1 MNLMNV
7 FQVLGGLAIFI
18 FGMKL
23 MSDGLHRV
31 AGERMRSILR
41 MFSANRFVA
50 VATGAVVTGV
60 IQSSGASTVMV
71 VGFVN
76 AGLLSLFQAIGLIL
90 GSHIGTTVTAQL
102 VAFDLN
108 WLIMPSIII
117 GLIFSFVPN
126 RKVSNWSETLLGL
139 GFVFLG
145 MLTMSNELRALAN
158 YPQFV
163 QTLQAVDCR
172 PVNGMIPILPMLGA
186 LVIGAFATIAMQSS
200 SACTGVLVAL
210 GAANLI
216 DIHTALVMIM
226 GANIGTTVTAQLAA
240 ITANRIA
247 KQAALANTLANTI
260 GALVIM
266 ASLWITVDGVPVFL
280 KLVEF
285 LSFGAGIPRQIANA
299 HTIFNVCTTI
309 MWLPFIGLLAAMC
322 ERLIPVKESAKVVYE
337 RLEPHLLN
345 TPSIAL
351 TQTASALRKMLKKA
365 WKMIDC
371 ALSVYN
377 RNDEHNQ
384 EMEKQLDQREADIDR
399 RQKAITEYLSELMQR
414 PLSSKES
421 GQIPLLLH
429 CTNDVERIGDHASI
443 IHHAV
448 LSLKDG
454 NLRFSPDAE
463 TEYDQLHDT
472 LGELAQATIRMLEAP
487 TAENRVAAAR
497 LQERMQMMLD
507 QSETKHFSRVSNGEC
522 KPQVG
527 LLFLELVEEMRKI
540 SRHLENI
547 HDRAEMFYGKF
558 PKDRRIYRQNGK
570 DRPEDGAENRNG
582 QAAAEIRG
590 S

>member
-1 MNLMNV
+1 MSLMNV

-50 VATGAVVTGV
+50 VTTGAVVTGV

-76 AGLLSLFQAIGLIL
+76 AGLLSLVQAIGLIL

-108 WLIMPSIII
+108 WLIMPSIIL
-117 GLIFSFVPN
+117 GLIFNFVPSPKIS
-126 RKVSNWSETLLGL
+126 RWSETILGL
-139 GFVFLG
+139 GFLFLG
-145 MLTMSNELRALAN
+145 MMTMSNELRALSS
-158 YPQFV
+158 YEPFV
-163 QTLQAVDCR
+163 QALRSVNCQ
-172 PVNGMIPILPMLGA
+172 PVNGVIPVLPMFGA
-186 LVIGAFATIAMQSS
+186 LAIGAFATIAMQSS

-266 ASLWITVDGVPVFL
+266 ASLWITIGGVPVFL

-309 MWLPFIGLLAAMC
+309 MWMPFIGFLARMC
-322 ERLIPVKESAKVVYE
+322 ERLIPVEETEVVYE
-337 RLEPHLLN
+337 RLEPHLLS
-345 TPSIAL
+345 TPAIAL
-351 TQTASALRKMLKKA
+351 TQTASALRKMLKKS

-371 ALSVYN
+371 ALSAYN
-377 RNDEHNQ
+377 RNDERNQ
-384 EMEKQLDQREADIDR
+384 AIEKQLEQREADIDS
-399 RQKAITEYLSELMQR
+399 RQKAITEYLSKLMLR
-414 PLSSKES
+414 PLSAKES
-421 GQIPLLLH
+421 EQIPMLLH
-429 CTNDVERIGDHASI
+429 CTNDVERIGDHAEI
-443 IHHAV
+443 IHNTV
-448 LSLKDG
+448 LR
-454 NLRFSPDAE
+454 LREGDLHFSPDAE

-472 LGELAQATIRMLEAP
+472 LAELASATIRMLEEP
-487 TAENRVAAAR
+487 SAEYRVEAAR
-497 LQERMQMMLD
+497 LQERIQMMLD
-507 QSETKHFSRVSNGEC
+507 RSETEHFTRISNGDC
-522 KPQVG
+522 KPHVG
-527 LLFLELVEEMRKI
+527 ILFLELIEEIRKI

-547 HDRAEMFYGKF
+547 HERAAMFYGKF
-558 PKDRRIYRQNGK
+558 PKV
-570 DRPEDGAENRNG
+570 RNKS
-582 QAAAEIRG
+582 QAVKAAE
-590 S
+590 

>member
-7 FQVLGGLAIFI
+7 IQVMGGLAIFI

-23 MSDGLHRV
+23 MSTGLHRV

-50 VATGAVVTGV
+50 VATGAVATGV

-76 AGLLSLFQAIGLIL
+76 AGLLTLVQAIGLIL

-126 RKVSNWSETLLGL
+126 RKVSDWSETILGL
-139 GFVFLG
+139 GFLFLG
-145 MLTMSNELRALAN
+145 MMTMSNELHVLSHYEPFVRALRSVN
-158 YPQFV
+158 CQ
-163 QTLQAVDCR
+163 
-172 PVNGMIPILPMLGA
+172 PVNGVMPVMPMIGA
-186 LVIGAFATIAMQSS
+186 LAIGAFATIAMQSS

-210 GAANLI
+210 GAANLL
-216 DIHTALVMIM
+216 DIYTALVLVM

-247 KQAALANTLANTI
+247 KQAALANTLSNTI
-260 GALVIM
+260 GALITT
-266 ASLWITVDGVPVFL
+266 ATFWITINGEPVFL
-280 KLVEF
+280 KVVEWV
-285 LSFGAGIPRQIANA
+285 SFGAGIPRQIANA
-299 HTIFNVCTTI
+299 HTVFNVFTTI
-309 MWLPFIGLLAAMC
+309 MWLPFVDLLARIC
-322 ERLIPVKESAKVVYE
+322 EKMIPVKESGKVVYE

-345 TPSIAL
+345 TPTIAL
-351 TQTASALRKMLKKA
+351 TQTASALRKMLKKS

-384 EMEKQLDQREADIDR
+384 ALEKQLEQRESDIDR
-399 RQKAITEYLSELMQR
+399 RQKAITEYLSRLMLR
-414 PLSSKES
+414 PLTLNES
-421 GQIPLLLH
+421 EQIPMLLH
-429 CTNDVERIGDHASI
+429 CTNDVERIGDHAEI
-443 IHHAV
+443 IHATV
-448 LSLKDG
+448 LRLQEQ

-463 TEYDQLHDT
+463 KEYDQLHDT
-472 LGELAQATIRMLEAP
+472 LSDLAQATVRMLEAP
-487 TAENRVAAAR
+487 SAEFRIEAAR
-497 LQERMQMMLD
+497 VQERMQIMLNN
-507 QSETKHFSRVSNGEC
+507 SEAKHFTRISNGEC

-527 LLFLELVEEMRKI
+527 MLFLELVEEMRKI

-547 HDRAEMFYGKF
+547 HERAASFYGKF
-558 PKDRRIYRQNGK
+558 PKAHSRGPK
-570 DRPEDGAENRNG
+570 STKPAE
-582 QAAAEIRG
+582 QPA
-590 S
+590 

>member
-1 MNLMNV
+1 MSLMNV

-50 VATGAVVTGV
+50 VTTGAVVTGV

-76 AGLLSLFQAIGLIL
+76 AGLLSLVQAIGLIL

-108 WLIMPSIII
+108 WLIMPSIIL
-117 GLIFSFVPN
+117 GLIFNFVPSPKIS
-126 RKVSNWSETLLGL
+126 RWSETILGL
-139 GFVFLG
+139 GFLFLG
-145 MLTMSNELRALAN
+145 MMTMSNELRALSS
-158 YPQFV
+158 YEPFV
-163 QTLQAVDCR
+163 QALRSVNCQ
-172 PVNGMIPILPMLGA
+172 PVNGVIPVLPMFGA
-186 LVIGAFATIAMQSS
+186 LAIGAFATIAMQSS

-266 ASLWITVDGVPVFL
+266 ASLWITMGGVPVFL

-299 HTIFNVCTTI
+299 HTIFNVGTTI
-309 MWLPFIGLLAAMC
+309 MWMPFIGFLARMC
-322 ERLIPVKESAKVVYE
+322 ERLIPVEETEVVYE
-337 RLEPHLLN
+337 RLEPHLLS
-345 TPSIAL
+345 TPAIAL
-351 TQTASALRKMLKKA
+351 TQTASALRKMLKKS

-371 ALSVYN
+371 ALSAYN
-377 RNDEHNQ
+377 RNDERNQ
-384 EMEKQLDQREADIDR
+384 AIEKQLEQREADIDS
-399 RQKAITEYLSELMQR
+399 RQKAITEYLSKLMLR
-414 PLSSKES
+414 PLSAKES
-421 GQIPLLLH
+421 EQIPMLLH
-429 CTNDVERIGDHASI
+429 CTNDVERIGDHAEI
-443 IHHAV
+443 IHNTV
-448 LSLKDG
+448 LR
-454 NLRFSPDAE
+454 LREGDLHFSPDAE

-472 LGELAQATIRMLEAP
+472 LAELASATIRMLEEP
-487 TAENRVAAAR
+487 SAEYRVEAAR
-497 LQERMQMMLD
+497 LQERIQMMLD
-507 QSETKHFSRVSNGEC
+507 RSETEHFTRISNGDC
-522 KPQVG
+522 KPHVG
-527 LLFLELVEEMRKI
+527 ILFLELIEEIRKI

-547 HDRAEMFYGKF
+547 HERAAMFYGKF
-558 PKDRRIYRQNGK
+558 PKV
-570 DRPEDGAENRNG
+570 RNKS
-582 QAAAEIRG
+582 QAVKAAE
-590 S
+590 